1 MVDLHKKKMVTFE
14 QYLKGVLRQVDD
26 SYTLLENLRDKPG
39 DLEIIRREIAKVVG
53 LFSALISKLEANK
66 EELAEYQHILT
77 PMRSYL
83 ENNEFFREIDTLSLL
98 YMDDSMRLKNLR
110 LSIIDSLDGKN
121 LMAHIKSII
130 RE

>member
-1 MVDLHKKKMVTFE
+1 MVTFE
-14 QYLKGVLRQVDD
+14 QYLKSVLKQVDD

-39 DLEIIRREIAKVVG
+39 DLEIIRRELAKVIG
-53 LFSALISKLEANK
+53 LFSALVSKLETNK
-66 EELAEYQHILT
+66 AELVEYQHILP

-83 ENNEFFREIDTLSLL
+83 ENNEFFREMDTLSLL
-98 YMDDSMRLKNLR
+98 YADDSMRLKNLR
-110 LSIIDSLDGKN
+110 LSIIDSLDEKN